1 MKVMSRPLRAQTFR
15 RAFVAITLSMAFLFS
30 PILSHQA
37 HAITRDDVLRRARS
51 WVAKGV
57 RYSQRG
63 TYQGYRRD
71 CSGMVSMAWRLDR
84 SYSSRTI
91 ASRARRIAISRLRPG
106 DAVLTPGHVEIFGS
120 WKNKKR
126 GTYVAI
132 TQTSWGGRAQARVR
146 KMSRRAKGL
155 RLKTIAEP
163 KVARLSVS
171 LPALR
176 AEGVAPSTPLSPAI
190 PGPTS
195 LEASPTAIPGI

>member
-1 MKVMSRPLRAQTFR
+1 VKVTSTPPRAQAIR

-30 PILSHQA
+30 PILSQQA
-37 HAITRDDVLRRARS
+37 HAITREDVLTRARS

-71 CSGMVSMAWRLDR
+71 CSGMVSMAWRLGR

-91 ASRARRIAISRLRPG
+91 ASRARRVAISRLRPG
-106 DAVLTPGHVEIFGS
+106 DAVLTPGHVEIFGG

-126 GTYVAI
+126 GTYLAI
-132 TQTSWGGRAQARVR
+132 TQTSWGGRAEARVR
-146 KMSRRAKGL
+146 KMSRRARGL

-163 KVARLSVS
+163 KLAGLAVS

-176 AEGVAPSTPLSPAI
+176 AEGAAPATSLSLTTVD
-190 PGPTS
+190 PTS
-195 LEASPTAIPGI
+195 TETSPTAIPGT